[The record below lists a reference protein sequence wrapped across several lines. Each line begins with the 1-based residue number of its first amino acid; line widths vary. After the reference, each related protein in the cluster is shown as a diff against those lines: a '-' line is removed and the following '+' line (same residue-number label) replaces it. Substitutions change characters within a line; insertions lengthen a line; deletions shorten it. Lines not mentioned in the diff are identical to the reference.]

1 MSVRCDY
8 KSASPRQ
15 RRRAVRRN
23 GLLVMT
29 LMLVG
34 LFGGLLAYIKGD
46 RSSHSQAALLNRPVP
61 VRPAPPALP
70 AVPVVAVPAVPE
82 PLRPK
87 YDFYTELPKRQ
98 VGIQ

>member
-1 MSVRCDY
+1 M
-8 KSASPRQ
+8 ASSGQISLLREGEDVWSWFQ
-15 RRRAVRRN
+15 AVE
-23 GLLVMT
+23 T
-29 LMLVG
+29 
-34 LFGGLLAYIKGD
+34 I
-46 RSSHSQAALLNRPVP
+46 SQAAVPNRPVP